1 MRLRDGVTGKMNFPH
16 ENSDVGAGDWIALA
30 AFLDGDDAAHRLR
43 EITTV
48 GYMLAYA
55 RQTDAD
61 MLALANGE
69 PGTYKLLFSFD
80 SHDSL
85 FDFLRLLHLN
95 EATAQAEIHLPEAS
109 EIRLARPLPSVL
121 PVDLVPQI
129 MQFAD
134 VLLSYRDQSLDMGGI
149 A

>member
-1 MRLRDGVTGKMNFPH
+1 MDLTH
-16 ENSDVGAGDWIALA
+16 ENVGQGDWIALA
-30 AFLDGDDAAHRLR
+30 AFLDGDNPAHRLR
-43 EITTV
+43 EVAAV

-55 RQTDAD
+55 RQTDAE
-61 MLALANGE
+61 MLALADGV
-69 PGTYKLLFSFD
+69 PGAYKLLFSFD

-95 EATAQAEIHLPEAS
+95 EVTAQAEIHLPKAS
-109 EIRLARPLPSVL
+109 EIRLARPLPTVL

-134 VLLSYRDQSLDMGGI
+134 VLLSYRSQSPDMGGI

>member
-1 MRLRDGVTGKMNFPH
+1 
-16 ENSDVGAGDWIALA
+16 
-30 AFLDGDDAAHRLR
+30 
-43 EITTV
+43 
-48 GYMLAYA
+48 MLAYA
-55 RQTDAD
+55 RQTDAE
-61 MLALANGE
+61 MLALADGV
-69 PGTYKLLFSFD
+69 PGAYKLLFSFN

-95 EATAQAEIHLPEAS
+95 EATAEAVIHLPLSS

-121 PVDLVPQI
+121 PIDLVPQI

-134 VLLSYRDQSLDMGGI
+134 SLLSYRDQFPDIGGI